1 MNIQGEGQI
10 SAGYIEREPTWTTKL
25 ESVNF
30 RCKESGKKLP
40 KSGLYIVYNAANGQP
55 LAILQENR
63 HLHHLCTGAAGA
75 VAVKHF
81 AGQGYHHAAFIG
93 TGSIARAIALATH
106 HVHRFEAGYA
116 YGLDKARTQA
126 FANEIHDRC
135 GYRILVCD
143 SAEEAVRNAEVVFTQ
158 TPSTSPVFEASWLKP
173 NATVIASGSDHHLKN
188 QLPLG
193 LLKNCKFV
201 TDLTAQCAVTGE
213 LRTALENG
221 MTPDQV
227 YTELGEVIV
236 GNKPGR
242 VRRNTFSTEDRGD
255 GLIVVDLSLSATGA
269 QDAAV
274 GQYAWEVLRQLK

>member
-1 MNIQGEGQI
+1 M
-10 SAGYIEREPTWTTKL
+10 KL

-55 LAILQENR
+55 HGIMQENR
-63 HLHHLCTGAAGA
+63 YLHHLRTGAAGA
-75 VAVKHF
+75 VSVKHF
-81 AGQGYHHAAFIG
+81 AGQGYHHVAFIG
-93 TGSIARAIALATH
+93 TGSNATAMALATH

-135 GYRILVCD
+135 GYRVLVCD

-158 TPSTSPVFEASWLKP
+158 TPSATPVFEASWLKP
-173 NATVIASGSDHHLKN
+173 HATVIASGSDHRLKN

-193 LLKNCKFV
+193 LLKNCKYV
-201 TDLTAQCAVTGE
+201 TDLTAQCAASGE
-213 LRTALENG
+213 LRTGLQYG
-221 MTPDQV
+221 MTVDQV
-227 YTELGEVIV
+227 YAELGEVV
-236 GNKPGR
+236 ACAKPGR
-242 VRRNTFSTEDRGD
+242 VRHTNTNTLEDRGD
-255 GLIVVDLSLSATGA
+255 GVILVDLSLTATGA

-274 GQYAWEVLRQLK
+274 GQYAWDVLRQLK